1 LLIVSAVAGGVSGE
15 QNCPA
20 PEGEWGC
27 GSRLGLLPVASGLP
41 DYGECATA
49 PETGR
54 FNVIVVVRVEAPV
67 RQAKFIAPMDD

>member
-15 QNCPA
+15 QNCP